1 MLMGC
6 CSPAAAAASAVRDLT
21 PGTSPPLSTRFTAR
35 SSFAPASS
43 PSPAVTQQWG
53 DLWVSVAI
61 IFVGILAPLLLL
73 HRRLHIGGN
82 GLRAGGKAAAAA
94 AALPQS
100 GSAGAASNVSSASSA
115 AIAGPTFGEFFTT
128 HVFVSLYA
136 GWVSV
141 ACIANVALAGTPV
154 SGPPSNWGWSASNW
168 SITMQVVASAL
179 ALLMIALYR

>member
-1 MLMGC
+1 M
-6 CSPAAAAASAVRDLT
+6 
-21 PGTSPPLSTRFTAR
+21 
-35 SSFAPASS
+35 
-43 PSPAVTQQWG
+43 
-53 DLWVSVAI
+53 SVAV

-82 GLRAGGKAAAAA
+82 GLAKGKAATSAA
-94 AALPQS
+94 AALPT
-100 GSAGAASNVSSASSA
+100 GPASAAAAAGVSSPS
-115 AIAGPTFGEFFTT
+115 GPAVTFGEFFTT
-128 HVFVSLYA
+128 HVFVSVYA